1 MGFPSNVIT
10 TPTAASLSLDEAASF
25 LGVHPVTLQ
34 GLAKSGKVNGAKIG
48 RAWRFLDV
56 DLVAYLRATKIQTE
70 ATVSGLQ
77 SLLDEIKP
85 NTPAHLT
92 RRILE

>member
-1 MGFPSNVIT
+1 MGFLSNVIT

-34 GLAKSGKVNGAKIG
+34 GLAKSG
-48 RAWRFLDV
+48 
-56 DLVAYLRATKIQTE
+56 E

-85 NTPAHLT
+85 NATTHLT
-92 RRILE
+92 RRSLE